1 MTTIVGV
8 DFSGA
13 QNDRNTWVARG
24 RLDSD
29 GALLLDSVQPARRS
43 DLHDLLTTIP
53 TPAVV
58 ALDFPFG
65 VPAEFAADL
74 SPRCPPRAMP
84 GLWRTVAGMSAR
96 DFRAARD
103 RFVAANG
110 ENKRSGDE
118 QHFPESYSP
127 LHVVRPN
134 MIPMTYEGIRLLH
147 RWCEDHP
154 RRWHVPPLEPPTRP
168 AHAVTSLELMPGAFL
183 KAVGLPYKG
192 YKTGRR
198 ASELREKITGA
209 LADASGVPLPSLDSL
224 RMGCHAN
231 DDFLDSVVA
240 AAGAACWAQGSDRF
254 RLPQPDELALAR
266 LEGWIYVPR
275 RESRPRAVSA
285 DNSSEPRIRGR
296 PVTSIRRG
304 RSPVR

>member
-24 RLDSD
+24 WLDSD

-43 DLHDLLTTIP
+43 DLQDLLTTIP

-65 VPAEFAADL
+65 VPAEFTADL
-74 SPRCPPRAMP
+74 SPRYPPRALP
-84 GLWRTVAGMSAR
+84 GLWRTVAGMSAC

-110 ENKRSGDE
+110 EKKRSGDE
-118 QHFPESYSP
+118 RHFPESYSP

-147 RWCEDHP
+147 RWCEVHP
-154 RRWHVPPLEPPTRP
+154 QRWHVPPLESPPRP
-168 AHAVTSLELMPGAFL
+168 ADTVTLLELMPGAFL

-198 ASELREKITGA
+198 AAELREKITGA
-209 LADASGVPLPSLDSL
+209 LAGASGIPLPNLDSV
-224 RMGCHAN
+224 RMGCHAS

-240 AAGAACWAQGSDRF
+240 AVGAACWAKGREHF
-254 RLPQPDELALAR
+254 RHPKSDELSLAR
-266 LEGWIYVPR
+266 LEGWIYVPHR
-275 RESRPRAVSA
+275 QSRPPAVSP
-285 DNSSEPRIRGR
+285 DNGSGPRNRGR
-296 PVTSIRRG
+296 SVTPMRYG